1 MVRTWINRLALSAA
15 YKLTL
20 DKKRVE
26 NYYYNDLTEPE
37 PFNIEVINYGVNKRI
52 LVLPQKLLKN

>member
-1 MVRTWINRLALSAA
+1 MTNRFALSAA

-26 NYYYNDLTEPE
+26 NYYYNDLTETE
-37 PFNIEVINYGVNKRI
+37 PFDIEVINYGVNKRM